1 MAARRC
7 SDVGKVTFKTINGE
21 TYVVGAD
28 PGMSIMRIATSNA
41 IPGIDAECGGVLSCA
56 TCHVYVDPDWFD
68 KTGTPKPAE
77 RDMLSF
83 AEQPQ
88 TNSRL
93 SCQITF
99 TEALDGLVVQIPECQ

>member
-7 SDVGKVTFKTINGE
+7 SDVGKVTFKTVDDE
-21 TYVVGAD
+21 TYVVDAI

-56 TCHVYVDPDWFD
+56 TCHVYVDAEWFD
-68 KTGTPKPAE
+68 RTGAPKPAE
-77 RDMLSF
+77 RDMLTF
-83 AEQPQ
+83 AEQTR

-93 SCQITF
+93 SCQIAF
-99 TEALDGLVVQIPECQ
+99 TEALDGLVIQIPERQ